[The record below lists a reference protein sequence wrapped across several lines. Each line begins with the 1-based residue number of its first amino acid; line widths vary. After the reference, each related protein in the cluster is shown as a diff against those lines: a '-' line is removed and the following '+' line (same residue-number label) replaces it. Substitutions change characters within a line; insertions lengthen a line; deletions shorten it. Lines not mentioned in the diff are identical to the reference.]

1 MPARCLTPILL
12 VSALP
17 FAISAAQASCGDRPG
32 TPNELRAEVVT
43 GFATPTI
50 RFSWRNTT
58 GKGLNKSGSTSSGD
72 APHTMYFDIK
82 VRADE
87 KETPLPG
94 PSKDYTGHGPF
105 KVTYGM
111 RRNQDFDHLSTPQRL
126 CFWIRARTERGT
138 KGCVSQIWAGPVCAT
153 TATSPQTPASP
164 QKPIK
169 HTGKPGGEKG
179 APNITVL
186 REAGNVFHVIG
197 TSLRPNVPVAIR
209 VVDARTLMGPIV
221 TSIGGRPIVSRGGG
235 LVDVRLYGF
244 CDKTQGPLSF
254 SLNDG
259 RENKADKTG
268 TLWSNTVQQ
277 TCQR

>member
-1 MPARCLTPILL
+1 MPAKYLTPILL

-32 TPNELRAEVVT
+32 TPNELKAEPLA
-43 GFATPTI
+43 GAPTPTI

-58 GKGLNKSGSTSSGD
+58 GRGMNKSGSTSSGD
-72 APHTMYFDIK
+72 TPHRMYFDIT
-82 VRADE
+82 VRDE
-87 KETPLPG
+87 KGNDAGKGL
-94 PSKDYTGHGPF
+94 TGTGPF
-105 KVTYGM
+105 SVTYGS
-111 RRNQDFDHLSTPQRL
+111 RSYKDFDRLGVPQRL
-126 CFWIRARTERGT
+126 CFWIRARTEGGT
-138 KGCVSQIWAGPVCAT
+138 QGCISKIAAGPVCAT
-153 TATSPQTPASP
+153 TAASPQTPASP

-179 APNITVL
+179 PPHITVL

-197 TSLRPNVPVAIR
+197 TSLRPNAPIAIR

-221 TSIGGRPIVSRGGG
+221 TTIDGRPIVSRGGG

-244 CDKTQGPLSF
+244 CDRAQGPLSF

-277 TCQR
+277 PCQR